1 MSQAGLRELNHDI
14 TRLKMFCARLTNK
27 KQLLFALLIHCL
39 AEDLTDTLLLI
50 LALINW
56 TPQIDNY
63 E

>member
-1 MSQAGLRELNHDI
+1 
-14 TRLKMFCARLTNK
+14 MFCARLTNK